1 MLLADIQGIFQG
13 LQGSKIYSAELVNIL
28 AQMEH
33 RPWGG
38 LTQHALAK
46 HLEPF
51 EIAPKMM
58 RIGGGKPSR
67 GYEVRWFAD
76 AFSRYVRAPAKS
88 DEVVHGEVMKESAET
103 PQKRNKRNG
112 VTKAVQPE
120 TIYSAEES
128 GLSQNSNCTLEE
140 VREWLTQKAEK
151 EVTIN

>member
-13 LQGSKIYSAELVNIL
+13 LESGKIYSAELVNIL

-58 RIGGGKPSR
+58 RINGGKPSR

-88 DEVVHGEVMKESAET
+88 QEVVRVEEGKKAGTET
-103 PQKRNKRNG
+103 PRCVN
-112 VTKAVQPE
+112 
-120 TIYSAEES
+120 
-128 GLSQNSNCTLEE
+128 
-140 VREWLTQKAEK
+140 
-151 EVTIN
+151 